1 MVSFS
6 SFEDLKKLWPK
17 AMYILYGPEDH
28 PLKIHI
34 GRTEGKVLCSFCVL
48 NLVFDRD
55 YEGTEVIKVD
65 PVNPATC
72 EGVRFTLLEHK
83 FEEEFLRLCWDLVEY
98 TKDSSAPEKDFKRR
112 YKSWKKLFKRASK
125 DIINREVQRGLAGEL
140 LFLQEA
146 ASHLGYAAAVDAWIG
161 PDDGYQDFVFENTWA
176 EIKTIAHNARFVN
189 ISSLEQLSPKNEG
202 YLAVIRTKDV
212 SEGGISLISLADDI
226 CNELRSSPSALDLF
240 ETKLTKVGFNREHAE
255 EYEKNRFEILRRDY
269 YSVAD
274 DFPRICV
281 GDISPAIDSV
291 NYRILLNAIDGFRI
305 GEIAWKI

>member
-1 MVSFS
+1 MVTFS
-6 SFEDLKKLWPK
+6 SFEDLKKLWPE
-17 AMYILYGPEDH
+17 AMYILYGPENH

-34 GRTEGKVLCSFCVL
+34 GRTEGEVRCSFCVL
-48 NLVFDRD
+48 NLIFDPG
-55 YEGTEVIKVD
+55 YEGTEVIQID
-65 PVNPATC
+65 PVNRTTGA
-72 EGVRFTLLEHK
+72 GLRFTLLDHK

-98 TKDSSAPEKDFKRR
+98 TKDSPAPQRDFKRR
-112 YKSWKKLFKRASK
+112 YKSWKKLFKSSSK
-125 DIINREVQRGLAGEL
+125 NIINREVQRGLAGEL

-146 ASHLGYAAAVDAWIG
+146 ASCIGYAAAVDGWIG
-161 PDDGYQDFVFENTWA
+161 PDDGFQDFVFEHLWA
-176 EIKTIAHNARFVN
+176 EVKSVAHNARFVN

-202 YLAVIRTKDV
+202 YLAVVRTKDV

-255 EYEKNRFEILRRDY
+255 EYDKNRFEILSCDY
-269 YSVAD
+269 YSVSD
-274 DFPRICV
+274 DFPRICI

-305 GEIAWKI
+305 GEIAWKR